1 MLPYLRALPPALML
15 LLGFVLLVE
24 LTSFTTIGAAQG
36 KQFAVAGRT
45 IDTTSPLPWG
55 IALAAVGV
63 GALWLR
69 REARAFRLRWDALM
83 EDAKRQAGAP

>member
-1 MLPYLRALPPALML
+1 MV

-36 KQFAVAGRT
+36 KHFAIAGRA

-55 IALAAVGV
+55 IALVALGLGV
-63 GALWLR
+63 LVW
-69 REARAFRLRWDALM
+69 RLDVKGHVSRDA
-83 EDAKRQAGAP
+83 